1 MKKHVIIFSICLLII
16 TLAGGMIFSVNHALA
31 HETGEEH
38 GEETANTETDHHA
51 TQKSNAPGSPQWWGL
66 LIVSAGM
73 MTALGFGVNKFLKVK
88 A

>member
-1 MKKHVIIFSICLLII
+1 MKKYLII
-16 TLAGGMIFSVNHALA
+16 LIVCVFAVTFASGIAAHVLA
-31 HETGEEH
+31 HGTTEEH

-51 TQKSNAPGSPQWWGL
+51 TQKSNALGSPQWWGL